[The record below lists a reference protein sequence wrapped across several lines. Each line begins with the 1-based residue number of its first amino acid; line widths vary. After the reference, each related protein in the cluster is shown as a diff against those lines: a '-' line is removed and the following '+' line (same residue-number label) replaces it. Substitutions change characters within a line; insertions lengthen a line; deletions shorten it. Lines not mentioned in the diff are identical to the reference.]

1 MCLGAIPALKLVR
14 ANTPLP
20 SFHLWGSRPGTVGRP
35 QTCGVSLGAVSVAT
49 PQGAPLAPPPKRE
62 KSTARTPNNTRSQNP
77 HWVRSRGLCLA
88 QHTKATV
95 SNSARR
101 SPQTDS
107 LVVVPPPHETLTL
120 PRPHPHTSSVVVLR
134 MRVTTSVRI
143 RARRVSTCRHPH
155 ASATAA
161 SLGYHPPLCGV
172 GVTGLGHSLAAI
184 HCQGAPTRR
193 VCLNA
198 LGPGCT
204 AIKATAPL
212 SLSTHAFPCFSRVR
226 SAP

>member
-1 MCLGAIPALKLVR
+1 MFGGHSCPETGSRQHASPQLSPV
-14 ANTPLP
+14 
-20 SFHLWGSRPGTVGRP
+20 GSRPGTVGRP

-49 PQGAPLAPPPKRE
+49 PRRALLTGE
-62 KSTARTPNNTRSQNP
+62 GTARTPNNTRSQNP

-161 SLGYHPPLCGV
+161 SLGYHPPAIWGR
-172 GVTGLGHSLAAI
+172 GHRPRTLA
-184 HCQGAPTRR
+184 RR
-193 VCLNA
+193 H
-198 LGPGCT
+198 
-204 AIKATAPL
+204 PL
-212 SLSTHAFPCFSRVR
+212 SGRANSAGMLERTWSRLHCY
-226 SAP
+226 